1 VAERRRLVKPVYR
14 LEVGEEAPDFSL
26 PATGQTAGKGQKGCK
41 INLADYRG
49 KKNVVLAFFPAA
61 WTPV

>member
-1 VAERRRLVKPVYR
+1 MKGVYR
-14 LEVGEEAPDFSL
+14 LEVGDEAPDFTL
-26 PATGQTAGKGQKGCK
+26 PATGLTAGKGQPRA
-41 INLADYRG
+41 NVTLSQYRS

>member
-1 VAERRRLVKPVYR
+1 MKGVYR
-14 LEVGEEAPDFSL
+14 LEVGDEAPDFTL
-26 PATGQTAGKGQKGCK
+26 PATGSTAGKGQKR
-41 INLADYRG
+41 ADITLSSFRG